1 MTRIVTCDGNH
12 TWGKCDRDNCDFP
25 WPPGSEPITFE
36 EHFGALFADCLDV
49 MVERQRKYGPHNI
62 PKFGTFGTL
71 VRMGDKYERLVNLH
85 QHADATS
92 DVNET
97 IEDTL
102 IDLANY
108 ATIMRAQL
116 RGIWTA
122 DRCPPLMN
130 YQEEP
135 DGE

>member
-1 MTRIVTCDGNH
+1 MSN
-12 TWGKCDRDNCDFP
+12 
-25 WPPGSEPITFE
+25 PITFE
-36 EHFGALFADCLDV
+36 EHFEVLFRDCLDV

-71 VRMGDKYERLVNLH
+71 VRMGDKFERLAHMVGRWG
-85 QHADATS
+85 
-92 DVNET
+92 ET
-97 IEDTL
+97 LDTDESIEDTL

-122 DRCPPLMN
+122 DQCPPLMN

-135 DGE
+135 